1 MNSLPEGRRGQAL
14 AVGIALLM
22 ATLIYLIVISP
33 ILQLYESGGDRLQA
47 RRDMVDRLRVSERA
61 LPTLRVEAAKLRD
74 PSNNGAVLLVGS
86 SPTVAAAQLQTR
98 LKELVESSGAHL
110 ASSEILSPEPQDGYQ
125 KIGLHVSFSGDLTL
139 LTAVLR
145 GIETA
150 RPAMFVDNVEIRG
163 GADPGEAS
171 PTLAIAFD
179 VYGFRS
185 L

>member
-1 MNSLPEGRRGQAL
+1 ML
-14 AVGIALLM
+14 AVAIGFLAIAVV
-22 ATLIYLIVISP
+22 YLIIIAP
-33 ILQLYESGGDRLQA
+33 LFQIYGDAADRLQT
-47 RRDMVDRLRVSERA
+47 RRDLVERLEVSAKA
-61 LPTLRVEAAKLRD
+61 LPKLRAEAERLRD
-74 PSNNGAVLLVGS
+74 PSHKGAVLLVGS
-86 SPTVAAAQLQTR
+86 SPTVAAAQLQTSM
-98 LKELVESSGAHL
+98 KELVEASGARL
-110 ASSEILSPEPQDGYQ
+110 SSSEILAPEMQDSYQ

-163 GADPGEAS
+163 GANEGGDS
-171 PTLAIAFD
+171 QTLAIAFD